1 MTGVQT
7 CALPISLYGRSPV
20 CWRRRCVF
28 TGTTNDSI
36 FLTDP
41 TGERRYWPVQA
52 TSVDLAWIRSERD
65 QIWAEA
71 VAAYSAGES
80 YHLGQEEERLIAED
94 REQYRSENPW
104 KNQVLQWLSRPAT
117 QERYNMGQGSQGI
130 EPLTMGDVL
139 GNALLIPIKDQT
151 TKYSIVVGRILVDL
165 GYTRIRAKV
174 AGDLIWRYEKK
185 PV

>member
-1 MTGVQT
+1 M
-7 CALPISLYGRSPV
+7 CSS
-20 CWRRRCVF
+20 
-28 TGTTNDSI
+28 
-36 FLTDP
+36 
-41 TGERRYWPVQA
+41 
-52 TSVDLAWIRSERD
+52 DL
-65 QIWAEA
+65 EA
-71 VAAYSAGES
+71 VAAYSQGET

-104 KNQVLQWLSRPAT
+104 KNQVFQWLSRPAT
-117 QERYNMGQGSQGI
+117 QERYNLGQGSSGT

-174 AGDLIWRYEKK
+174 QGDLIWRYEKK
-185 PV
+185 PG